1 MNNDLKDGDIMSI
14 LNESWE
20 FLVLDYS
27 NTNKDKK
34 DSTELSKEII
44 FDTKSEI
51 DIINIISELYF
62 VQTLCELQKNKEQ
75 TENTNYER
83 IKEQTENTSY
93 ERLKA
98 LREIS
103 YHHRNLLFL
112 KKFFIIRLKHCL
124 SSWDYFQNK
133 FTRLPAYLL
142 INHGFLSNELLKIL
156 DSRKDKANNNKSR
169 ELCILIALFSLLLC
183 KNTTNATF
191 RDSYKTIHKFYTP
204 RRLYETHRTAALEE
218 LFLREAENIIRAFDS
233 NIRDCQ
239 TSILKLATEKEV
251 QVFNKTFNV
260 NNFYKSLTAALEN
273 KQTDLNKQNKT
284 NKQAPNLENYLNEG
298 ISCYSCMT
306 VNKIT
311 YFTINGIHESP
322 PTTGSNLNS
331 VIKCLE
337 SILNS
342 NTNQKFEYV
351 PIPDN
356 TRYYSADQKYIT
368 YKDFKATKNSQDI
381 NDCNR
386 MFTCCE
392 KKLIAKLFNLNLD
405 INEAIEIITSKPPC
419 ALCQRAFNA
428 IIADDKCKYVIYPKY
443 GESWAQL
450 DIEKY
455 DRLTTIIKST
465 NNTNP
470 RLTKK
475 P

>member
-1 MNNDLKDGDIMSI
+1 MNNDLIKRELRYI
-14 LNESWE
+14 LDKSWK

-27 NTNKDKK
+27 NTNTNKDKK

-62 VQTLCELQKNKEQ
+62 VQTFCELQKNKEQ
-75 TENTNYER
+75 TENTN
-83 IKEQTENTSY
+83 Y

-112 KKFFIIRLKHCL
+112 KKFFIIRLKNL
-124 SSWDYFQNK
+124 YPWDGFQNR
-133 FTRLPAYLL
+133 FTCHPPYLL

-156 DSRKDKANNNKSR
+156 DSHKNEANNNKSR
-169 ELCILIALFSLLLC
+169 ELYILIALFSLLLC
-183 KNTTNATF
+183 KNTSNATF
-191 RDSYKTIHKFYTP
+191 RKKYSYYYDGEHGEAVKV
-204 RRLYETHRTAALEE
+204 LLEE
-218 LFLREAENIIRAFDS
+218 AKNIIDAFDS
-233 NIRDCQ
+233 NIRDYQ

-251 QVFNKTFNV
+251 QIFNKTFNV
-260 NNFYKSLTAALEN
+260 DNFYKSLTAALEN
-273 KQTDLNKQNKT
+273 KKTNLNKQNKT
-284 NKQAPNLENYLNEG
+284 NRQDPNFEKYVDKG
-298 ISCYSCMT
+298 INCYSCMT

-311 YFTINGIHESP
+311 YFTINEINDSTP
-322 PTTGSNLNS
+322 PTGSNLDS
-331 VIKCLE
+331 LIKCLE

-351 PIPDN
+351 PISDN

-368 YKDFKATKNSQDI
+368 YKDFKDFKATKNFQDK
-381 NDCNR
+381 NLNECNR

-392 KKLIAKLFNLNLD
+392 KKLIAKLFNLNPD

-419 ALCQRAFNA
+419 ALCQRTFNA

-443 GESWAQL
+443 GESWTQL

-465 NNTNP
+465 NNTK
-470 RLTKK
+470 LGMTKK

>member
-156 DSRKDKANNNKSR
+156 DSHKDEDNNNNNNNNESR
-169 ELCILIALFSLLLC
+169 ELYILIALFSLLLC
-183 KNTTNATF
+183 RNTTNATF
-191 RDSYKTIHKFYTP
+191 RRRYSFYHNAHEEAVEVL
-204 RRLYETHRTAALEE
+204 LY
-218 LFLREAENIIRAFDS
+218 EAENIIRAFDS

-260 NNFYKSLTAALEN
+260 DNFYKSLTAALEN